1 MAHADGTPNQ
11 VHLRIPVVLLR
22 TLKIFL
28 EVPIDDMATKGPVR
42 RVRTK
47 GVTVILLEFATNIQL
62 VPKVRE
68 VPI

>member
-1 MAHADGTPNQ
+1 M
-11 VHLRIPVVLLR
+11 VLLR